1 MDADCVYLW
10 MYFALSVP
18 VAVLGSLETSFEILG
33 CSEAR
38 VLPCTCWCAL
48 SNQIFGEERR
58 SLGSLGEQGM
68 CVVGEVTDGV
78 EEDVASAA
86 VVELGAFFLASVAVD
101 AEQVPFVAEQ
111 VAARVPCVAEQVA
124 AREPFVAEQV
134 ARVPFV
140 AEQVIVVA
148 VEAEQVAQVAFAEQV
163 AVVAAQALVELDA
176 VLLAEDVELSAVL
189 LAEDVELRAVLLA
202 EDVAAVLELGV
213 AEDVELGA
221 VDVAVELGAVAA
233 VLALAAVPRLLLVV
247 LLEPCQQAVK
257 RLCWSGASDPI
268 CVLELLN

>member
-1 MDADCVYLW
+1 VDADCVYLW

-18 VAVLGSLETSFEILG
+18 VAVLGSLETSFETLG

-38 VLPCTCWCAL
+38 VLPCTCWCEL
-48 SNQIFGEERR
+48 STQIFGEERR
-58 SLGSLGEQGM
+58 SLDSLGEQGM
-68 CVVGEVTDGV
+68 CVVGQVTDGV

-101 AEQVPFVAEQ
+101 DEQVAAQVPFVA
-111 VAARVPCVAEQVA
+111 
-124 AREPFVAEQV
+124 
-134 ARVPFV
+134 
-140 AEQVIVVA
+140 
-148 VEAEQVAQVAFAEQV
+148 VERTPK
-163 AVVAAQALVELDA
+163 ELD
-176 VLLAEDVELSAVL
+176 V
-189 LAEDVELRAVLLA
+189 VLLA

-221 VDVAVELGAVAA
+221 VDVAVELGAA

-247 LLEPCQQAVK
+247 LLEPCQKVVK